1 MSDFSYRLT
10 RTIDVPVDAVWQAWT
25 IADQYE
31 QWSYAAPGSVSL
43 DVRPGGAWSATMV
56 DPDGNR
62 MELGGTYLEV
72 EQNRRLVLSMKTPM
86 GETAMEL
93 DLTDKGQSTEVV
105 LSQNCGSAEER
116 DMAEQGSTM
125 LLDSLT
131 AFLAG
136 RA

>member
-10 RTIDVPVDAVWQAWT
+10 RTIAAPVDTVWQAWT
-25 IADQYE
+25 IADQYQ
-31 QWSYAAPGSVSL
+31 QWSYAEAGSVHL
-43 DVRPGGAWSATMV
+43 DVRVGGEWSAAIV
-56 DPDGNR
+56 DPEGNR
-62 MELGGTYLEV
+62 TELGGTYLEV
-72 EQNRRLVLSMKTPM
+72 QPKERLVLSMQTPM